1 MPPLVPGSG
10 IALPGQ
16 CGLGC
21 VLQPLPQTLSS
32 VCAWSS
38 PNPGWDQTEQEQ
50 QQQQDRD
57 QKQEQEAIA
66 VKMDKRVVDEVV
78 LSKHVSI
85 QLVGLKPLGDRV
97 PRLKLCRWACDTLFG
112 QH

>member
-10 IALPGQ
+10 ITLPGQ

-38 PNPGWDQTEQEQ
+38 PNAGWDHTEQEQQQ

-66 VKMDKRVVDEVV
+66 VKLDERVVGGVV
-78 LSKHVSI
+78 LSKHVST
-85 QLVGLKPLGDRV
+85 QLVGLKPLGDHV
-97 PRLKLCRWACDTLFG
+97 PRLKLCLLG
-112 QH
+112 M